1 MAQFPDLYICKGVIS
16 RSDGGLGITCVVFA
30 RGLVRDHPTPSPYKK
45 TNGVVVGIRK
55 KQHVYCHILTLT
67 LKKIHK
73 ADNSYSKPCCGSIL
87 NIQILNK

>member
-55 KQHVYCHILTLT
+55 KTTCLLSYTDPNSKRQKYIRLKILTLN
-67 LKKIHK
+67 L
-73 ADNSYSKPCCGSIL
+73 AVALY
-87 NIQILNK
+87 